1 MSKLEERLRLA
12 DKIAVQDE
20 WEEIRNR
27 PPRPSPPAP
36 ITGSRR
42 WLTVALALAVGV
54 LAFAS
59 VKIAFEP
66 GRRPPGSASNEP
78 TPAAIDL
85 RESARVDVGATA
97 YSVATA
103 DGAVW
108 VVTYDFN
115 NGSGGVVRIDTAT
128 DQVVATI
135 PIEGFAYNIAA
146 AGGYVW
152 VETGDPKSG
161 FALARIEEVT
171 NKITGTVP
179 GVTGPVGV
187 DATGVWAVQGRN
199 VVLIDPISLSVRS
212 TTALSEKPLDLT
224 TAGGSVWVLERA
236 VGPDNSVAPG
246 PLVEIDAATAA
257 VVRTVNLQIADVRIA
272 GDTEGVWVSGWR
284 PDDPHVSAA
293 FFVPASGGPPK
304 EVATI
309 AETGI
314 VAVAQGRVWF
324 IGSSGLCG
332 LNVSTHVFDACAP
345 LRSSVDPEGAH
356 DPVAYDPVFHS
367 LWIAEYESR
376 FVDGFQISPR

>member
-12 DKIAVQDE
+12 DKIAVQNH

-27 PPRPSPPAP
+27 APRPSPAAP
-36 ITGSRR
+36 IAGPRR

-59 VKIAFEP
+59 VEIAFEA
-66 GRRPPGSASNEP
+66 GRRSQSPATNEP
-78 TPAAIDL
+78 TPAAIKL

-97 YSVATA
+97 YSVAAA

-108 VVTYDFN
+108 VVSYDFN
-115 NGSGGVVRIDTAT
+115 IGSGGVVRIDTAT

-135 PIEGFAYNIAA
+135 PIEGFAYNIGA

-152 VETGDPKSG
+152 VGTGDPKSG
-161 FALARIEEVT
+161 SALVRIDEDT
-171 NKITGTVP
+171 NEITGTVP
-179 GVTGPVGV
+179 GVTGPVGA

-212 TTALSEKPLDLT
+212 TTPLSEEPLDVT
-224 TAGGSVWVLERA
+224 TGGGSVWVLETA

-293 FFVPASGGPPK
+293 FFVPASGGPPN

-324 IGSSGLCG
+324 IGNSGLCG
-332 LNVSTHVFDACAP
+332 LNVSTHVFDACVA

-356 DPVAYDPVFHS
+356 DPVAYDPVSQS